1 VRFDPL
7 SLPASGE
14 GLFLRLH
21 PSSADGRGS
30 NDVLE
35 LVLTLPGLTTIAF
48 VAAETGQRLQNG
60 DAVGAGTVVQVRA
73 PPLASGHLALRIDNE
88 IVVADSSWTT
98 EAGALVLAHKLTTG
112 KHHLRAALV
121 RDGVELGVGEVTLQA
136 DERLRLANVLVAPH
150 PLRSTGAFTWVL
162 SHTARVHIDIYSLS
176 GRRIRR
182 LGPQESAAGFGSL
195 AWDGT
200 DADGRRLASGTYVYV
215 LTAKAV
221 DTADEVVRQHRGAV
235 VLLPE

>member
-1 VRFDPL
+1 
-7 SLPASGE
+7 
-14 GLFLRLH
+14 
-21 PSSADGRGS
+21 
-30 NDVLE
+30 
-35 LVLTLPGLTTIAF
+35 
-48 VAAETGQRLQNG
+48 
-60 DAVGAGTVVQVRA
+60 
-73 PPLASGHLALRIDNE
+73 
-88 IVVADSSWTT
+88 
-98 EAGALVLAHKLTTG
+98 
-112 KHHLRAALV
+112 
-121 RDGVELGVGEVTLQA
+121 
-136 DERLRLANVLVAPH
+136 VLVAPH